1 MQSSDVTG
9 RRLGA
14 LVLSYIVM
22 TVLVITLAP
31 FRFEPF
37 PVNGFTLDW
46 GNAFDVVMN
55 VVMFMP
61 IGFVLQLSRP
71 RRGEPPSVGA
81 ALAFGFT
88 LSLLAETA
96 QLFEPGRFPTLID
109 LVTNTAGAG
118 AGAALATRSMV
129 LADARVTVRALAVD
143 LPLMGLTYLM
153 VPLLWL
159 VGLGISGTSRAWIMA
174 PLGAAAGWIVASVFT
189 SFENARPARVLAI
202 AAAALLVA
210 LVPAAVRAFAVA
222 GAVGAI
228 GLAAA
233 WARTMA
239 PARITHESL
248 PGRTTR
254 RFEAKTLRV
263 VLPLFAL
270 YLAASALTPLSAPSE
285 TWSGTMAL
293 LPLHESLQ
301 NDALFRALEQ
311 IAAFTLGGY
320 ALAEYQGR
328 SRDRIDT
335 LAGPVLGWACGV
347 SALLQI
353 LRGWHPSYGAS
364 GLAFAGTVLGAALGA
379 WLYVLQLAHVRA
391 LTSRM
396 PDARSP
402 AGLRS

>member
-1 MQSSDVTG
+1 
-9 RRLGA
+9 
-14 LVLSYIVM
+14 
-22 TVLVITLAP
+22 
-31 FRFEPF
+31 
-37 PVNGFTLDW
+37 VNSFTLEW
-46 GNAFDVVMN
+46 GSAFDVLMN

-71 RRGEPPSVGA
+71 RGAEPASVGA
-81 ALAFGFT
+81 ALGFGFA
-88 LSLLAETA
+88 LSLLAETV
-96 QLFEPGRFPTLID
+96 QLFAPGRFPTLID

-118 AGAALATRSMV
+118 AGAALAARSMV
-129 LADARVTVRALAVD
+129 LADARGTVRALAVD

-153 VPLLWL
+153 IPLFWL
-159 VGLGISGTSRAWIMA
+159 VGLGISDPSRAWIMA
-174 PLGAAAGWIVASVFT
+174 PLGAGAGWIVASVFT
-189 SFENARPARVLAI
+189 SFANARPARVLVI
-202 AAAALLVA
+202 AAAGLLVA
-210 LVPAAVRAFAVA
+210 LVPAAVRTPAVA

-239 PARITHESL
+239 PVRITHETL
-248 PGRTTR
+248 HGRTTR

-270 YLAASALTPLSAPSE
+270 YLAASALTPLSPPSD
-285 TWSGTMAL
+285 TWTGTMAL
-293 LPLHESLQ
+293 LPLHESAE

-320 ALAEYQGR
+320 ALSEYQGR
-328 SRDRIDT
+328 SRDRFHT

-353 LRGWHPSYGAS
+353 LRGWHPGYGAS
-364 GLAFAGTVLGAALGA
+364 GLAFVATALGAALGA
-379 WLYVLQLAHVRA
+379 WLYILQLAHVRA

-396 PDARSP
+396 PDARVA